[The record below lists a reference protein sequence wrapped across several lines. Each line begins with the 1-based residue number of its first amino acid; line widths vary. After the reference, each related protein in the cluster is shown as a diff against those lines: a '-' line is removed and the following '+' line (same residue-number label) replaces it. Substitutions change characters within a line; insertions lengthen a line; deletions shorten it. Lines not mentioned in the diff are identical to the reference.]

1 MPKLILT
8 STGFTNKNRWGLIMS
23 KKMWILLVSF
33 LIIVVSFCII
43 NFVLKPVVNI
53 PSINEIKYVK
63 VVPTQGPGAIR
74 NNNLL
79 ILDLNNQQDKGK
91 IENILKWLKSGKY
104 SKAKGI
110 PISNGMAF
118 PYLSIETTSNVEIT
132 IMADGVSNNQVL
144 VFDSQHRS
152 VFIVEAPELH
162 TILDSLFSIA
172 DSRK

>member
-1 MPKLILT
+1 M
-8 STGFTNKNRWGLIMS
+8 N
-23 KKMWILLVSF
+23 KKMWILVVSF
-33 LIIVVSFCII
+33 LIIDVSFWII
-43 NFVLKPVVNI
+43 GFVLKPVVNV
-53 PSINEIKYVK
+53 PSISEIKYVK

-79 ILDLNNQQDKGK
+79 ILDLNNKQDKEK

-110 PISNGMAF
+110 PISMGMAF

-132 IMADGVSNNQVL
+132 VMLDGVSYNQVL
-144 VFDSQHRS
+144 LSDSQHRS
-152 VFIVEAPELH
+152 AFIVEGQELH